1 MRMRGQTC
9 LPGRTWCLFA
19 PFVPL
24 VGAWPEWPLDRAH
37 ACTAPPRQPPAAV
50 V

>member
-19 PFVPL
+19 QFVPL

-37 ACTAPPRQPPAAV
+37 APPHLDNRRQPW
-50 V
+50 